1 MGTKKVQI
9 IIAFFAAFLFIF
21 STGAF
26 AAETF
31 KLGVLGPF
39 TGPSAKTGGEFKG
52 SVKMA
57 MENID
62 YKIGDYKIELVW
74 IDSQSDPAKATGAY
88 AEAVESKGVQVAM
101 LNWHSSVAAAV
112 MDVAAQYKVQHVFAM
127 GAAEIVNEKYKSD
140 PEKYS
145 YWAAKGWPI
154 PGDLIPG
161 YVESINAAI
170 ATGKFTPKKKIVAI
184 YGEETDWGRSVGS
197 AFKKGFEATGWTVLS
212 EDYFPFTQTDFYSLL
227 SKYKK
232 GGAVVLAGTSTS
244 APSISGFIKQAGEV
258 GLKAVVVADGLGWNG
273 DWYKMT
279 GKASNHV
286 LDMIPRLTTKAAQD
300 WAKSIK
306 AKFGYNPSPSASGLS
321 YDYANFFIKLAKRT
335 LEKHGKLDKESIHE
349 VVISEL
355 NTGKLTYGKA
365 DGALIMNE
373 YKYTAESTP
382 DPVIASDAYFFP
394 VLQYM
399 DGKSNIIYPDDWKQA
414 DFKQK

>member
-1 MGTKKVQI
+1 MQAKRFNVCV
-9 IIAFFAAFLFIF
+9 IIAVSLMLIF
-21 STGAF
+21 STGAL
-26 AAETF
+26 AATTF
-31 KLGVLGPF
+31 KLGVMGPF
-39 TGPSAKTGGEFKG
+39 TGPSAKTGAEFKG

-62 YKIGDYKIELVW
+62 YKIGNYKIELVW
-74 IDSQSDPAKATGAY
+74 IDSQSDPAKATSAY

-112 MDVAAQYKVQHVFAM
+112 MDLAAQYKVQHVFGM

-161 YVESINAAI
+161 YVESVNAAV
-170 ATGKFTPKKKIVAI
+170 ASGKFKPEKKIVAI
-184 YGEETDWGRSVGS
+184 YGEETDWGRSVGA
-197 AFKKGFEATGWTVLS
+197 AFKRGFEATGWKVLS
-212 EDYFPFTQTDFYSLL
+212 EDYFPFTQTDFYPLL
-227 SKYKK
+227 SKFKK
-232 GGAVVLAGTSTS
+232 GGAAVLAGTSTS
-244 APSISGFIKQAGEV
+244 APSISAFIKQADEI
-258 GLKAVVVADGLGWNG
+258 GLQSVVIADGLGWNA

-279 GKASNHV
+279 GNASNHV
-286 LDMIPRLTTKAAQD
+286 LDMIPRLTTKAAQE
-300 WAKSIK
+300 WAKEIK

-335 LEKHGKLDKESIHE
+335 LEKHGKLDKDSIHE
-349 VVISEL
+349 VVLSEL

-373 YKYTAESTP
+373 YKYTAKTVP
-382 DPVIASDAYFFP
+382 DPIIAADGYFFP

-399 DGKSNIIYPDDWKQA
+399 NGESNIVYPDDWKTA
-414 DFKQK
+414 DFSAK

>member
-1 MGTKKVQI
+1 MRVKKLNVCTA
-9 IIAFFAAFLFIF
+9 IAVSLMFLF

-26 AAETF
+26 AASTF

-39 TGPSAKTGGEFKG
+39 TGPSAKTGSEFKG
-52 SVKMA
+52 SVTMA

-112 MDVAAQYKVQHVFAM
+112 MDVAAQYKVQHMFAM
-127 GAAEIVNEKYKSD
+127 GAAEIVNEKYKSN

-161 YVESINAAI
+161 YVESINAAV
-170 ATGKFTPKKKIVAI
+170 ASGKFKPEKKIVAI
-184 YGEETDWGRSVGS
+184 YGEETDWGRSVGA
-197 AFKKGFEATGWTVLS
+197 AFKSGFLATGWTILS

-227 SKYKK
+227 NKYKK
-232 GGAVVLAGTSTS
+232 GGAVVLAGSSTS
-244 APSISGFIKQAGEV
+244 APSISAFIKQASEV
-258 GLKAVVVADGLGWNG
+258 GLKSVLVADGFGWNG

-321 YDYANFFIKLAKRT
+321 YDYANFFIKIAKRT
-335 LEKHGKLDKESIHE
+335 IEKHGKLDTESFHE
-349 VVISEL
+349 VVMSEL

-373 YKYTAESTP
+373 YKYTAKTVP

-399 DGKSNIIYPDDWKQA
+399 NGTSNIIYPDDWKTG
-414 DFKQK
+414 DFSAK

>member
-1 MGTKKVQI
+1 MGTKKVQL

-52 SVKMA
+52 SVTMA

-74 IDSQSDPAKATGAY
+74 IDSQSDPAKATSAY
-88 AEAVESKGVQVAM
+88 AEAAESKDVQVAI

-112 MDVAAQYKVQHVFAM
+112 MDVAVQYKVQHLFAM

-170 ATGKFTPKKKIVAI
+170 ASGKFTPEKKIVAI
-184 YGEETDWGRSVGS
+184 YGEETDWGRSVG
-197 AFKKGFEATGWTVLS
+197 AAVKKGFEATGWTVLS

-232 GGAVVLAGTSTS
+232 GGAAVLAGTSTS
-244 APSISGFIKQAGEV
+244 APSISGFIKQASEV
-258 GLKAVVVADGLGWNG
+258 GVKAVIIADGFGWNA
-273 DWYKMT
+273 DWYKLT
-279 GKASNHV
+279 GNSSNYV
-286 LDMIPRLTTKAAQD
+286 LDMIPELTTKAAQD
-300 WAKSIK
+300 WAESIK

-321 YDYANFFIKLAKRT
+321 YDYANFFIKIAKRT
-335 LEKHGKLDKESIHE
+335 IEKHGKLDKESIHE

-373 YKYTAESTP
+373 YKYTAETLP
-382 DPVIASDAYFFP
+382 DPVIASDAFFFP

-399 DGKSNIIYPDDWKQA
+399 DGKGNIIYPDDWKQA